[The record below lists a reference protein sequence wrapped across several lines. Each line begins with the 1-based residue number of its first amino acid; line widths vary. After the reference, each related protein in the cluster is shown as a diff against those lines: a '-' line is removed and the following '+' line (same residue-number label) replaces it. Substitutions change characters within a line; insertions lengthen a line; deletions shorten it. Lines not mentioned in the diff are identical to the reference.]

1 MARKVKNL
9 FKRCVKGYINGLCE
23 AYKPCLKAG
32 VNPFL

>member
-1 MARKVKNL
+1 MKKVKNL
-9 FKRCVKGYINGLCE
+9 LKRCVKGYINGLSE